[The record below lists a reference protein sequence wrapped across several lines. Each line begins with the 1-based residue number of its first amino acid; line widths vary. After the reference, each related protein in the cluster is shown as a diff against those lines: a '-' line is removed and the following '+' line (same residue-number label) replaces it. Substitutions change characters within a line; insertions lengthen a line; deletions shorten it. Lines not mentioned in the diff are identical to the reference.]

1 MSLAALDPTGGVM
14 PTPNGLQSL
23 FWHRLY
29 IGLYGND
36 AAYDAW
42 AATAT
47 AADDAWF
54 AARYSGYVMFF
65 IY

>member
-1 MSLAALDPTGGVM
+1 MSLAALDPNPVGVM
-14 PTPNGLQSL
+14 PSGGLQSL

-29 IGLYGND
+29 VGLYGND

-54 AARYSGYVMFF
+54 AARYSGYVLFF
-65 IY
+65 LY